1 MSFEVEFFF
10 ECEDDD
16 YQGLY
21 AISERGNVLNL
32 RNWKILTQRVDRNGY
47 LRVNFLGKGKI
58 TTRLLHRL
66 LAKAFIPNPD
76 DKPQVDHIDRNKQN
90 NALSNLRWA
99 TLQENS
105 LNRDYVEFSKKY
117 NVSYHSSLTRTSKWE
132 VKWRQDNRVRT
143 RYFMTEKEARKY
155 AGENLEGKPFLQP
168 IHKPKV

>member
-32 RNWKILTQRVDRNGY
+32 RNGTILKPSVDTNGY
-47 LRVNFLGKGKI
+47 LQVNIYGKSKK
-58 TTRLLHRL
+58 TTRLVHRL

-76 DKPQVDHIDRNKQN
+76 DKTDVDHIDRNKQN

-99 TLQENS
+99 TRQENN
-105 LNRDYVEFSKKY
+105 LNKDCVEFSKKY
-117 NVSYHSSLTRTSKWE
+117 SVSYRSSLSMTRKWRVE
-132 VKWRQDNRVRT
+132 WRQDNRVRT
-143 RYFMTEKEARKY
+143 RHFMTEKEARKF
-155 AGENLEGKPFLQP
+155 ALENLEGKPFLQP
-168 IHKPKV
+168 LNKPKV